1 MGIVVFNRF
10 WKPVETTI
18 IWQKKLLTHFNPK
31 HSIAAAMFAHKLC
44 RSACWLPKNLRQ
56 KLNYL
61 STSFLNLPLKA
72 IARNYQ
78 KTPGQELNFLSLPL
92 KAIARNSTPRQ
103 RLNFLS
109 FPFLNLL
116 PLKAIACNYQK
127 RLGKNLA
134 FSVPLFLTF
143 GSSIVMNSQKS
154 NMVRWQWAAPTD
166 FLVSSCFHNRL
177 STIVAGYCGYCR
189 SLLLSTDKPR
199 IQQWSAM
206 EFPCFFHQLSFN
218 LANTDLITIL
228 LQLY

>member
-127 RLGKNLA
+127 TPRQKLSFLSTSFFNLW
-134 FSVPLFLTF
+134 FEHCDELTEIKHGALTV
-143 GSSIVMNSQKS
+143 GSSN
-154 NMVRWQWAAPTD
+154 R
-166 FLVSSCFHNRL
+166 FL
-177 STIVAGYCGYCR
+177 GQQ
-189 SLLLSTDKPR
+189 LLP
-199 IQQWSAM
+199 
-206 EFPCFFHQLSFN
+206 
-218 LANTDLITIL
+218 
-228 LQLY
+228 

>member
-1 MGIVVFNRF
+1 
-10 WKPVETTI
+10 
-18 IWQKKLLTHFNPK
+18 
-31 HSIAAAMFAHKLC
+31 MFAHKLC

-61 STSFLNLPLKA
+61 STSFFNLLPLKA

-127 RLGKNLA
+127 TPRQKLSFL
-134 FSVPLFLTF
+134 STSFLTF

-206 EFPCFFHQLSFN
+206 EFPCFFSPTKF
-218 LANTDLITIL
+218 
-228 LQLY
+228 